1 MRCGATTE
9 PLRHHLPYYGWSYD
23 LVDAARYYAL
33 FDGLIALWR
42 DLFPG
47 RVLELGYER

>member
-1 MRCGATTE
+1 VEQLQNLFATTS
-9 PLRHHLPYYGWSYD
+9 PYYGWSYD